1 MSAPATSPAT
11 GAMTPNLES
20 RIHAVTV
27 YKSGAR
33 VTRIADLPAEAS
45 SSGAVRFSNLPL
57 SLVDS
62 TLRCRLLGGAGLRAT
77 DLQCALRLPEAEE
90 VVADSLE
97 EELRA
102 VRLEVARLR
111 ARFAFVEESIA
122 LRLTLG
128 ERGKPEPGAAPQ
140 KSPLRARM
148 QTLETLNARLEGLH
162 EERDGIS
169 EELRVAENR
178 QCEIDTQLLAASSNR
193 NSRVEG
199 LRKSVVVGLQGSGS
213 ASAQIEIEYFV
224 PGACWAPSY
233 ALRLAATLTGGE
245 MAMRA
250 MVSQRSGE
258 DWRGVKLTLSTA
270 DHQQWAE
277 LPELN
282 SKRIGRRQASPPKK
296 GWRPPPIGTEL
307 LYRDYDASF
316 GGPSAS
322 PISTFGGRVQRPV
335 SMPMPAPP
343 APPASLAAELAYDA
357 YDDDEEFEGKS
368 TQVMES
374 AAGAYSN
381 QELDEMPA
389 PMAAMAPQMASRM
402 ASPGAPPSKKR
413 SKARPERQR
422 AMAVGGRSG
431 ASAAAADLV
440 PSQTPTVDLDLMQYA
455 RLRMEPPS
463 NSRRGTLHVV
473 SRMEVYAELFAETG
487 AQFDGATQQVLA
499 RADSRAN
506 DIAALPTGHTQPWSE
521 GFDYAYRC
529 ANSVDLDSDG
539 QFHSVPVVSGSAGC
553 CPLYVVVPRESTDV
567 FRTVVVSNP
576 LDAPLL
582 AGPMDVYWD
591 DTFLL
596 TSSVAFTAP
605 KGKVELGLGVD
616 QSIKVVRNTHFREDT
631 AGLMGGSLSLSHKIV
646 VQLANEGKREIQL
659 EVRERIP
666 VPATDED
673 DVKLEIK
680 SVTPAWNKFEPP
692 IASAQSEAPKGM
704 YRWQLS
710 LAAAERVELTAM
722 YEIAMPSKYELRGG
736 NRREW

>member
-1 MSAPATSPAT
+1 MSAAATQPAT
-11 GAMTPNLES
+11 GVMTPNLES

-27 YKSGAR
+27 YRSGAR
-33 VTRIADLPAEAS
+33 VTRIADVPAEARAG
-45 SSGAVRFSNLPL
+45 GAVRFSNLPL

-62 TLRCRLLGGAGLRAT
+62 TLRCRLLGATGLRAT

-90 VVADSLE
+90 SIADSLE
-97 EELRA
+97 EELRT

-111 ARFAFVEESIA
+111 ARLAFVEESIA
-122 LRLTLG
+122 LRVTLG
-128 ERGKPEPGAAPQ
+128 ERGTPELGAAPQ
-140 KSPLRARM
+140 KSPLHARM
-148 QTLETLNARLEGLH
+148 QTLELLNARLEGLH
-162 EERDGIS
+162 KERDGLS

-178 QCEIDTQLLAASSNR
+178 HCELDTQLLAASSHR
-193 NSRVEG
+193 SSRVEG

-213 ASAQIEIEYFV
+213 ASTQIEIEYFV
-224 PGACWAPSY
+224 PGACWAPAY
-233 ALRLAATLTGGE
+233 GLRLAATLNEGE

-258 DWRGVKLTLSTA
+258 DWKGVALTLSTA

-296 GWRPPPIGTEL
+296 GWRPPPLGTEL

-322 PISTFGGRVQRPV
+322 PISTFGGRMQRPV

-343 APPASLAAELAYDA
+343 EPPASLAAELAYDA

-374 AAGAYSN
+374 AAGAYAN

-389 PMAAMAPQMASRM
+389 PMPAMAQMAPRM
-402 ASPGAPPSKKR
+402 AAPSAPPSKKR
-413 SKARPERQR
+413 SKARPEMQR
-422 AMAVGGRSG
+422 AMAVGGALG
-431 ASAAAADLV
+431 AAAPA
-440 PSQTPTVDLDLMQYA
+440 PTPPQAPTVDLDLMQYA
-455 RLRMEPPS
+455 RLRMEAPS
-463 NSRRGTLHVV
+463 NSRRGSLHVV
-473 SRMEVYAELFAETG
+473 SRMEVYAELFVETG
-487 AQFDGATQQVLA
+487 AQFDGATRQVLA
-499 RADSRAN
+499 RAESRAN

-539 QFHSVPVVSGSAGC
+539 QFHSVPVVSGTAGC
-553 CPLYVVVPRESTDV
+553 SPLYVVVPRESTDV
-567 FRTVVVSNP
+567 FRTVLVSNP

-591 DTFLL
+591 ETFLL
-596 TSSVAFTAP
+596 TSAVAFTAP

-646 VQLANEGKREIQL
+646 VQLANEGKRDIQL

-666 VPATDED
+666 VPAADED
-673 DVKLEIK
+673 DVKLEVK
-680 SVTPAWNKFEPP
+680 SVTPAWSKFDPTL
-692 IASAQSEAPKGM
+692 ASAQSESPRGM

-710 LAAAERVELTAM
+710 LAAAERSELTAM
-722 YEIAMPSKYELRGG
+722 YEITLPSKYELRGG